1 MHLFDLGKSLHCSEL
16 QLHHPSNGSYH
27 IYPKSF
33 EVLLRSSQEMTE
45 GKLLW
50 KISLAGVIKASSI
63 WGSCF
68 SSENNVAELPGSWV
82 LLPFLPSLPPPPYSK
97 QRLSPKRTIPCLMI
111 KGTMGFLS
119 GPLGPQTGALQS
131 RMPNKPGDFGAR
143 RQLSYRL
150 RTKDSAHFCISA
162 VVTHQ
167 LSMSMSTCVPVLGK
181 P

>member
-68 SSENNVAELPGSWV
+68 SSENNVAELPGS
-82 LLPFLPSLPPPPYSK
+82 
-97 QRLSPKRTIPCLMI
+97 
-111 KGTMGFLS
+111 
-119 GPLGPQTGALQS
+119 
-131 RMPNKPGDFGAR
+131 
-143 RQLSYRL
+143 
-150 RTKDSAHFCISA
+150 
-162 VVTHQ
+162 
-167 LSMSMSTCVPVLGK
+167 
-181 P
+181 